1 MTQKGLNYVLI
12 VDSEPDIA
20 DLYAEMLLMDV
31 EKHIINTAYT
41 GKDCLLTLKRD
52 KPDVILLDIE
62 LSDMDGWE
70 LVKKIRESKPDMP
83 VVVITAKPPSMDDFS
98 RLSMVSN
105 YLMKPVTMDS
115 LYIAIRD
122 AMEVPNLLEKC
133 IETMRDFKDKDRYLL
148 EKNIL
153 LLKQSISDRKL
164 FILMRQLYPDRKLK
178 NDSNTRLV
186 LDTLRI
192 KIDRAHDEIEAF
204 KKECLIA

>member
-1 MTQKGLNYVLI
+1 
-12 VDSEPDIA
+12 
-20 DLYAEMLLMDV
+20 
-31 EKHIINTAYT
+31 
-41 GKDCLLTLKRD
+41 
-52 KPDVILLDIE
+52 
-62 LSDMDGWE
+62 
-70 LVKKIRESKPDMP
+70 MP
-83 VVVITAKPPSMDDFS
+83 VVVITAKPPIMDDFS
-98 RLSMVSN
+98 RLSMVCS

-122 AMEVPNLLEKC
+122 ALEVPNLLEKC